1 MKITQSLA
9 LLATRLILAYGF
21 YGPAK
26 MKWESIEDV
35 ASWFADLGIP
45 LPTLNAYMSASFEM
59 LGVILLALGLF
70 TRWISIPLMFIMLV
84 AIKTAHWEN
93 GFEAGNNGFEIPLYY
108 LIMLFTLLA
117 FGGGKIS
124 VDEWIKAKWEKIARY
139 L

>member
-1 MKITQSLA
+1 MNKIQSIS
-9 LLATRLILAYGF
+9 LLLTRLILAYGF
-21 YGPAK
+21 YEPAK
-26 MKWESIEDV
+26 MKWSSIEDV

-93 GFEAGNNGFEIPLYY
+93 GFEAGNN
-108 LIMLFTLLA
+108 
-117 FGGGKIS
+117 
-124 VDEWIKAKWEKIARY
+124 
-139 L
+139 

>member
-1 MKITQSLA
+1 MNNAQSIS
-9 LLATRLILAYGF
+9 LLLTRLILAYGF
-21 YGPAK
+21 YEPAK
-26 MKWESIEDV
+26 MKWESISDV

-45 LPTLNAYMSASFEM
+45 LPTLNAYMAASFEM

-70 TRWISIPLMFIMLV
+70 TRWISIPLMFIMMV